1 MGETA
6 AVARGLARE
15 RAALTV
21 EGLAMHYL
29 TRQGTVRAVDGV
41 SFGLEPGGSMGLVG
55 ESGCGKSSIA
65 LSLMNLLPDN
75 GRLVSGRVMLGDE
88 DLLAMEGSEVRD
100 FRWRRVAMVFQA
112 AMNAMDPVYRVG
124 DQIVEAIQNHGLETR
139 KDAARERV
147 AALFDVVGL
156 ARPVMTRFP
165 HELSGGMR
173 QRAMIAMA
181 LSCEP
186 DMIIADE
193 PTTALDV
200 IVQDRILRELKRIQQ
215 ELGMSMLYITHD
227 IAVVAE
233 VTERTGVM
241 YAGQLVEL
249 GDTDQLFRQ
258 AMHPYTKA
266 LLSSFPSVVGEKRP
280 LETLAGDPPNLIQ
293 PPPGCRFHPRCPLAT
308 DICRTVAPPQVELA
322 GGWAACWHPLVGEH
336 PDPAAVM
343 EEEAVKDGG

>member
-1 MGETA
+1 MRDP
-6 AVARGLARE
+6 VADINGSVRG
-15 RAALTV
+15 RAALSV
-21 EGLAMHYL
+21 EGLTMHYL
-29 TRQGTVRAVDGV
+29 TRHGTVRAVDGV

-75 GRLVSGRVMLGDE
+75 GRLISGRVMLGGE

-124 DQIVEAIQNHGLETR
+124 DQIVEAIQNHRVETR

-147 AALFDVVGL
+147 AHLFDVVGL
-156 ARPVMTRFP
+156 PRPVMTRFP

-181 LSCEP
+181 LSCQP
-186 DMIIADE
+186 DLIIADE

-233 VTERTGVM
+233 VTDRTGVM
-241 YAGQLVEL
+241 YAGQLVEV
-249 GDTDQLFRQ
+249 GDTAQLFRQ
-258 AMHPYTKA
+258 AMHPYTRA

-280 LETLAGDPPNLIQ
+280 LETLAGEPPNLIQ

-308 DICRTVAPPQVELA
+308 DICRTVTPPPVEFA
-322 GGWAACWHPLVGEH
+322 GGWAACWHPLAGEE
-336 PDPAAVM
+336 PDPELVAGEAAR
-343 EEEAVKDGG
+343 DGA